1 MAQIFHRSSNSLAKI
16 SIVAVLILLGGTV
29 WAAYKINAGSFI
41 TDVDVAREQPVP
53 FSHKAHVAAGSK
65 CVDCHVSVER
75 SARASIP
82 QADRCMLCHQANKK
96 DTAQIRELARI
107 RESGAKIAWVRV
119 YQVPQFVFFNHG
131 NHRKA
136 GIECVTCH
144 GPVADREVLAQ
155 EVSTGMVGC
164 MNCHAARKVSTE
176 CHFCHALGY

>member
-1 MAQIFHRSSNSLAKI
+1 MMRYVLLVAMGASLAGQTPQYKAPEERLPRA
-16 SIVAVLILLGGTV
+16 VAP
-29 WAAYKINAGSFI
+29 
-41 TDVDVAREQPVP
+41 QPVA

-65 CVDCHVSVER
+65 CADCHVSVER
-75 SARASIP
+75 GARASIP
-82 QADRCMLCHQANKK
+82 HADRCMLCQQAIKK
-96 DTAQIRELARI
+96 DSPQIRELARI
-107 RESGAKIAWVRV
+107 WESGAKIAWVRM

-144 GPVADREVLAQ
+144 GAVADREVLWQ
-155 EVSTGMVGC
+155 EISTGMVGC